1 MALDFSNTEIAF
13 RGKTDKNLKKA
24 YYLFKMVA
32 NPKLVNFGSW
42 ATTIAFKMYL
52 PVIGLIKKTI
62 FNQFCGGETIDECST
77 KIKELHANN
86 VGTILDYS
94 LEGKESDADLDKTT
108 AEIIKTI
115 ERAKADNAIPFSVFK
130 PTGISKFSLLE
141 KANAG
146 IDKLSDEDMA
156 DYEKVKLRMHK
167 ICSKARELNVPVF
180 IDAEDSWIQDAID
193 TLAEGMIFLY
203 NAEAPIVYNTIQ
215 LYRWDRLDYLKNLHK
230 KAQEKGVKVGVKLV
244 RGAYME
250 KERARASEK
259 GYKDP
264 IQPNKEATDRDYN
277 LALEYCIQNISDF
290 GVCAGSHNETS
301 ALYLAELIDQYGLE
315 KNDPRIYF
323 AQLLGMSDHISF
335 NLSFNNYNVAKY
347 VPYGPVKEV
356 MPYLIRRAQE
366 NTSVA
371 GQTGRELSLIIEERN
386 RRKSNR

>member
-32 NPKLVNFGSW
+32 SPSLVNFGSW
-42 ATTIAFKMYL
+42 ATNLAFKCRL
-52 PVIGLIKKTI
+52 PVVGIIKKTI
-62 FNQFCGGETIDECST
+62 FNQFCGGENIEECT
-77 KIKELHANN
+77 PKIKELYANN

-115 ERAKADNAIPFSVFK
+115 ERAKADEAIPFSVFK

-156 DYEKVKLRMHK
+156 DYEKVKLRMHR
-167 ICSKARELNVPVF
+167 ICSKALELNVPVF

-193 TLAEGMIFLY
+193 TLAEDMIFLY
-203 NAEAPIVYNTIQ
+203 NKNAPIVYNTIQ
-215 LYRWDRLDYLKNLHK
+215 LYRWDRLDYLKKLHQK
-230 KAQEKGVKVGVKLV
+230 VQENGVKVGVKLV

-250 KERARASEK
+250 KERARAAEK

-264 IQPNKEATDRDYN
+264 IQPTKEATDRDYN
-277 LALEYCIQNISDF
+277 LALEYCVQHINDF
-290 GVCAGSHNETS
+290 GVCAGSHNEKS
-301 ALYLAELIDQYGLE
+301 ALHLADLIEKYGLQ
-315 KNDPRIYF
+315 KNDTRIYF

-335 NLSFNNYNVAKY
+335 NLSFNQYNVAKY

-371 GQTGRELSLIIEERN
+371 GQTGRELALIMEERK
-386 RRKSNR
+386 RRKTNR